1 MENEAVLKSASAYC
15 QLPKD
20 YCTVRRVSLY
30 SRLSDFTDC
39 SFYLTTFG
47 QLKLSIDRHADGVG
61 VHVMEANGL
70 MGREFKSCDSC
81 VKLVLAPDPDRKTRR
96 KTKTVAE
103 CRNPVYHEYFSLPTQ
118 PEDDKKRLLITVWN
132 KDKTSRKSEL
142 LGCMSFGVKTLISA
156 EKEIF
161 GWYYL
166 LGEELG
172 RSKHLKVA
180 ARKLKPS
187 RGTHPIR
194 QPPERLTSLPPQME
208 IERGAEGYGFT
219 ICCDSPV
226 RVQSVD
232 AGGPADKV
240 GLQPLDTILLLNDMD
255 VRPCKCVELAN
266 AIRNCPATITL
277 TVQRLTPGTS
287 SDGSP
292 PPPSAEKAR
301 GARPPPRLSTG
312 GPGSV
317 VAPCRSLSFSA
328 TVPGGHCAR
337 RFSSPTSVGRASVS
351 GQRRGFVAPPPPPP
365 PPALSPPPPP
375 TPCCPEQQQQQQ
387 QPEEGRA
394 VVWPVWKGR
403 PEVAT
408 GYPIPIPYPIP
419 GYPYPT
425 GYGYPF
431 ATLVRPGVAPQSLG
445 NDLQKP
451 IVFPLSVQPIALH
464 EQARTLCLS
473 DDVLWRQS
481 SKDVQKVRLFVYN
494 DLLLLAQRN
503 DRDEFLVLRN
513 PVYLCS
519 AWLPE
524 PEHGD
529 DGRLFVG
536 DGLLPFQGEESELVL
551 EAMNVESK
559 AKLCHLLRGI
569 SERTRKQQQQQQHQ
583 HILHLQSSPATPL
596 SSQVPSH
603 FPNHHHRHHGR
614 HVDGETGGGSHGSV
628 LPRVFL
634 EIPPVSMRG
643 GGVGRRSRS
652 VEELARSAHES
663 ESDPESRGR
672 SRSGD
677 GGGSSRSSR
686 SSSGGS
692 SRSSRS
698 NSSST
703 SSCDH
708 DEVDTPDRRRTS
720 ASVEGLSSVTV
731 EVTGSLRRR
740 TYSENNLLRD
750 TRTPPSPTDVSG
762 RLGSSAQRDDST
774 TRSDWSLLGPPWVAT
789 GTSIDK
795 KKTASNP
802 TLYAPFLKFKKVRAP
817 GWIQNQ
823 NMHLYSGNRMSYTAV
838 YFHRCPVGAGQ
849 KVTTTKQYK
858 RAKGMKSRL
867 GFLRRKPDPS
877 DFPAASGPALGKH
890 SRPSCE
896 DAMKWS
902 ESFEKLLAHK
912 YGLAAFRAFL
922 KTEFSEENIDFWLA
936 CEDFKRSARSTSK
949 LVSKS
954 KKISEE
960 FIAIQSPKE
969 VNLDS
974 STREVTMANLQKPT
988 VTSLDLAQKRIYGLM
1003 ERDSYPRFLRSDLYH
1018 DLTNVKKPMGAIA
1031 D

>member
-1 MENEAVLKSASAYC
+1 MRGALRTRLACSPWTPSCYSTTWTSGPASAWS
-15 QLPKD
+15 LPMPSG
-20 YCTVRRVSLY
+20 TAPRRSRSRCSVSRRGRPPTALLLLLLRPLRKPATRGHRRASPPAGRAPSSLPAARSP
-30 SRLSDFTDC
+30 SRPPSPAAT
-39 SFYLTTFG
+39 
-47 QLKLSIDRHADGVG
+47 
-61 VHVMEANGL
+61 
-70 MGREFKSCDSC
+70 
-81 VKLVLAPDPDRKTRR
+81 APDDLAAPRR
-96 KTKTVAE
+96 
-103 CRNPVYHEYFSLPTQ
+103 
-118 PEDDKKRLLITVWN
+118 W
-132 KDKTSRKSEL
+132 
-142 LGCMSFGVKTLISA
+142 
-156 EKEIF
+156 
-161 GWYYL
+161 
-166 LGEELG
+166 GE
-172 RSKHLKVA
+172 
-180 ARKLKPS
+180 
-187 RGTHPIR
+187 
-194 QPPERLTSLPPQME
+194 PP
-208 IERGAEGYGFT
+208 
-219 ICCDSPV
+219 
-226 RVQSVD
+226 
-232 AGGPADKV
+232 
-240 GLQPLDTILLLNDMD
+240 
-255 VRPCKCVELAN
+255 
-266 AIRNCPATITL
+266 
-277 TVQRLTPGTS
+277 
-287 SDGSP
+287 
-292 PPPSAEKAR
+292 
-301 GARPPPRLSTG
+301 
-312 GPGSV
+312 
-317 VAPCRSLSFSA
+317 
-328 TVPGGHCAR
+328 
-337 RFSSPTSVGRASVS
+337 VS
-351 GQRRGFVAPPPPPP
+351 GQRRGFVAPPPPPAL
-365 PPALSPPPPP
+365 PALSPPPP

-387 QPEEGRA
+387 PEEGRA
-394 VVWPVWKGR
+394 VRCCRHIDGGHPILTDLNRNQIIGPVHVAEHEQLLRCTGR
-403 PEVAT
+403 AS
-408 GYPIPIPYPIP
+408 GSARGI
-419 GYPYPT
+419 
-425 GYGYPF
+425 
-431 ATLVRPGVAPQSLG
+431 APQSLG

-464 EQARTLCLS
+464 EQARTLCFS

-513 PVYLCS
+513 PVFLSS
-519 AWLPE
+519 AWLPDPGHE
-524 PEHGD
+524 TLD
-529 DGRLFVG
+529 DCTI
-536 DGLLPFQGEESELVL
+536 PISYKSEGEESELVL

-569 SERTRKQQQQQQHQ
+569 SERTRKQQQQHQ

-596 SSQVPSH
+596 SSQWHRSTRKGAVILHDSSTMELGTRPSDDH
-603 FPNHHHRHHGR
+603 QHHHHHHHHHGR

-628 LPRVFL
+628 LPGVFL

-672 SRSGD
+672 SRSGG
-677 GGGSSRSSR
+677 GGGSSRSRSSR

-731 EVTGSLRRR
+731 EVTVTPCADFPARYGVIDVDSPRALGGGFLSPRDEGSLRRR

-789 GTSIDK
+789 GASIDK

-802 TLYAPFLKFKKVRAP
+802 TLYAPFLKFKKVSP
-817 GWIQNQ
+817 PDMGIGETDGGTKNK
-823 NMHLYSGNRMSYTAV
+823 
-838 YFHRCPVGAGQ
+838 Q
-849 KVTTTKQYK
+849 KSTNL
-858 RAKGMKSRL
+858 AKGMKSRL

-1018 DLTNVKKPMGAIA
+1018 DLTNIKKPMGAIA

>member
-1 MENEAVLKSASAYC
+1 
-15 QLPKD
+15 
-20 YCTVRRVSLY
+20 
-30 SRLSDFTDC
+30 
-39 SFYLTTFG
+39 
-47 QLKLSIDRHADGVG
+47 
-61 VHVMEANGL
+61 

-187 RGTHPIR
+187 RGTTDLM
-194 QPPERLTSLPPQME
+194 RLLQQSVWQDAEMDSLKME

-351 GQRRGFVAPPPPPP
+351 GQRRGFVAPPPPPA

-387 QPEEGRA
+387 PEEGMAVRCCRHIDGGHPILTDLNRNQIIGPVHVAEHEQLLRCTGRA
-394 VVWPVWKGR
+394 SGSAR
-403 PEVAT
+403 
-408 GYPIPIPYPIP
+408 
-419 GYPYPT
+419 
-425 GYGYPF
+425 
-431 ATLVRPGVAPQSLG
+431 GVAPQSLG

-524 PEHGD
+524 PEHETLD
-529 DGRLFVG
+529 DCTI
-536 DGLLPFQGEESELVL
+536 PISYKSEGEESELVL

-569 SERTRKQQQQQQHQ
+569 SERTRKQQQHQ

-596 SSQVPSH
+596 SSQQWHRSTRKGAVILHDSSTMELGTRPSDDH
-603 FPNHHHRHHGR
+603 QHHHRHHGR

-731 EVTGSLRRR
+731 EVTVTPCADFPARYGVIDVDSPRALGGGFLSPRDEGSLRRR

-802 TLYAPFLKFKKVRAP
+802 TLYAPFLKFKKVSP
-817 GWIQNQ
+817 PDMGIGETDGGTKNK
-823 NMHLYSGNRMSYTAV
+823 
-838 YFHRCPVGAGQ
+838 Q
-849 KVTTTKQYK
+849 KSTNL
-858 RAKGMKSRL
+858 AKGMKSRL